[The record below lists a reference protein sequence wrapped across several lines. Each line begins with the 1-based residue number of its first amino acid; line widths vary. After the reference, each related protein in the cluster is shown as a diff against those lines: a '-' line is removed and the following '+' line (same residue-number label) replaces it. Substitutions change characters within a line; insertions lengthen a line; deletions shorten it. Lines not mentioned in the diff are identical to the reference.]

1 MMFCTFD
8 IDNFLIARNLWYIE
22 RTNSMDLHGMT
33 QYIQVIVVTVARM
46 VTFTYKESRADRQ

>member
-1 MMFCTFD
+1 
-8 IDNFLIARNLWYIE
+8 
-22 RTNSMDLHGMT
+22 MDLHGMT